1 MSTPAGWYP
10 DPSAPSAT
18 HDPAGVQLRWWD
30 GGRWTEHVH
39 RNTPGPSLTKAPHPG
54 SRPAAPHD
62 PYAAQHDPYGA
73 PRPAYPPSQY
83 PLPGVKAIAT
93 PDGQA
98 LGGLGARL
106 LARIVDLL
114 LTTLIAVAAGWSSLR
129 TMSTL
134 YAEALEGVSR
144 TGDTSAVFALL
155 ENAGFAAASQTWTL
169 VLLAVSAAYTILT
182 VRFAGATPGKL
193 LLRLR
198 VRDWERPGLPSWGQA
213 IVRWLGSD
221 LLGQL
226 LILWYLLDF
235 LWPCWDQR
243 RQALHD
249 KMGRTVVVKR

>member
-1 MSTPAGWYP
+1 MSSPAGWYP
-10 DPSAPSAT
+10 DPSAPDAARGGA
-18 HDPAGVQLRWWD
+18 PAQLRWWD

-39 RNTPGPSLTKAPHPG
+39 RTGPGPSLSKA
-54 SRPAAPHD
+54 SQAPQHH
-62 PYAAQHDPYGA
+62 PYAA
-73 PRPAYPPSQY
+73 PRPSYPAYPPSQY
-83 PLPGVKAIAT
+83 PVPGVKAIAT

-98 LGGLGARL
+98 LGGLGFRL
-106 LARIVDLL
+106 LARVIDLL
-114 LTTLIAVAAGWSSLR
+114 VTTLIAVAAGWSSLR

-134 YAEALEGVSR
+134 YTDALDTVSR
-144 TGDTSAVFALL
+144 TGDTSAIFDLL
-155 ENAGFAAASQTWTL
+155 ENPTFAGASQTWTF

-193 LLRLR
+193 VCRLR
-198 VRDWERPGLPSWGQA
+198 VRDWERPGLPSWGQS

-226 LILWYLLDF
+226 LVVWYLIDF

-249 KMGRTVVVKR
+249 KMGRTVVVRR

>member
-10 DPSAPSAT
+10 DPSAPDVPHGGA
-18 HDPAGVQLRWWD
+18 PAQLRWWD

-39 RNTPGPSLTKAPHPG
+39 RSAATGAPQHQN
-54 SRPAAPHD
+54 
-62 PYAAQHDPYGA
+62 PYAPPQRNPYGA
-73 PRPAYPPSQY
+73 SQPYPPSQY
-83 PLPGVKAIAT
+83 PVPGVKAIAT

-98 LGGLGARL
+98 LGGLGLRL
-106 LARIVDLL
+106 LARVIDLV
-114 LTTLIAVAAGWSSLR
+114 LTTLIAVAAGWSSLN

-134 YAEALEGVSR
+134 YTNTLDEVAR
-144 TGDTSAVFALL
+144 NGDTSAVWGLL
-155 ENAGFAAASQTWTL
+155 ENSAFTQASQTWTF
-169 VLLAVSAAYTILT
+169 VLLAVSAVYTILT
-182 VRFAGATPGKL
+182 VKFLGGTPGKL
-193 LLRLR
+193 ICRLR

-226 LILWYLLDF
+226 LVFWYLIDF